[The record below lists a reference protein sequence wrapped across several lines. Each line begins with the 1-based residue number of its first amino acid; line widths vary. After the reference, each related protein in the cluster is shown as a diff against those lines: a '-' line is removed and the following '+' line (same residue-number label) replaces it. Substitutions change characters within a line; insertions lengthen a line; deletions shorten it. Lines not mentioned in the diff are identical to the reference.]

1 MARTKTTSPIP
12 KDDSTPVARS
22 QPPPQT
28 VVDESNS
35 SPLNETPIH
44 TVLPDEI
51 IQITEPSKIT
61 KTSKPKIK
69 KETIKP

>member
-1 MARTKTTSPIP
+1 MTRTKTTSPIP
-12 KDDSTPVARS
+12 KDDSTLVCHS

-28 VVDESNS
+28 AADESNS
-35 SPLNETPIH
+35 SPLNEIPIH

-51 IQITEPSKIT
+51 IPITEPSKIT